1 MLTPVR
7 IPAILRTRADLR
19 LHACVLLWFCGLG
32 YGDAEAVTRWILA
45 DVGS

>member
-7 IPAILRTRADLR
+7 IPDILGTRADLR
-19 LHACVLLWFCGLG
+19 LHACAPFGAF
-32 YGDAEAVTRWILA
+32 GDAEAVTRWILA